1 MKDNDNELTG
11 GELSDIPNDKY
22 KKFFIKFEE
31 IKTLPVQNWKPVHL
45 LGFFISKFQE
55 TFGAPY
61 QFKFNSPSPSKCF
74 EVFHIKKLGSVLS
87 SKPNT
92 LKEYIN
98 WIFEEKVGID
108 GKKFR
113 SISFLTNEDIVKEYK
128 LKMMSKSKI
137 DRTTLLPNQIK
148 ECFAKFPDI
157 NTYGDLAFYR
167 QALLNSSDMDTVRQW
182 LVALDKATDNGLD
195 VEILRT
201 IK

>member
-1 MKDNDNELTG
+1 MSEEDKEVTG
-11 GELSDIPNDKY
+11 GEWSDIPNDKY
-22 KKFFIKFEE
+22 KKFFAKFEE

-55 TFGAPY
+55 TFGTTY

-92 LKEYIN
+92 LKEYID

-128 LKMMSKSKI
+128 FKMMTKPKI
-137 DRTTLLPNQIK
+137 DRTTPLPSEIVMLFNEGDWEGTGLIT
-148 ECFAKFPDI
+148 
-157 NTYGDLAFYR
+157 TYGDLAFFT
-167 QALLNSSDMDTVRQW
+167 QAYKGSEYFEDRIRYAREKYNFDFGVLE
-182 LVALDKATDNGLD
+182 K
-195 VEILRT
+195 